1 MFLFIYSTI
10 IKTFFFPRNIW
21 DASLVVERVF
31 KSGNREITA
40 VSVLCNKWMDEEI
53 NSKKTVYEN

>member
-10 IKTFFFPRNIW
+10 IKTFFCSRNIW

-31 KSGNREITA
+31 KSGNKEITA
-40 VSVLCNKWMDEEI
+40 VSVLYNSIPSSLCNQFIFSVDK
-53 NSKKTVYEN
+53 